1 MSDSAA
7 SVQIEESWKQVLK
20 DEFRQ
25 PYFQALKTFLKTEK
39 AQGKTIFPPGSLI
52 FNAFNSTP
60 FDQVKAVIIGQD
72 PYHRPGQAHGLC
84 FSVKPGVRVPP
95 SLVNI
100 YQELQEDIGFDIPNH
115 GYLQKWADQG
125 VLMLNAI
132 LTVQE
137 GNASSHKGKGWENF
151 TTAAIQSLNKHKEG
165 VVFLLWGRYAQQK
178 GSFIDRNKHLVLEAA
193 HPSPLARTGFRGCKH
208 FSKTNEYLE
217 QMGKTPVDWQV

>member
-1 MSDSAA
+1 MSDPAT
-7 SVQIEESWKQVLK
+7 SVQIEDGWKEVLK

-39 AQGKTIFPPGSLI
+39 AQGKTIYPPGSLI

-60 FDQVKAVIIGQD
+60 FDEVKAVIIGQD

-84 FSVKPGVRVPP
+84 FSVKPGVRIPP

-100 YQELQEDIGFDIPNH
+100 YQELHDDTGFEIPNH
-115 GYLQKWADQG
+115 GYLQKWAEQG

-132 LTVQE
+132 LTVEE

-151 TTAAIQSLNKHKEG
+151 TTAAIQAINKHKAG

-193 HPSPLARTGFRGCKH
+193 HPSPLARTGFRGCRH
-208 FSKTNEYLE
+208 FSQTNQYLQE
-217 QMGKTPVDWQV
+217 NGKEPIDWQV